1 MRLKMKIIA
10 NIARFILIAILTIC
24 IIAISAITIAS
35 STILDKNYI
44 VSKLKET
51 NFYEEVYKLV
61 ESNFENYIYQSGLE
75 ETALND
81 VCSKEKVEQDI
92 NIMLSNIYEGTNKK
106 IDTTQIKDNLNKNI
120 DKLNVKNRRNSEAID
135 QFVKHICEEY
145 ENTLIHTEYE
155 NKIHSAYSKVITI
168 LNKVR
173 TATIVAIC
181 IDIVLILIINIKQI
195 SKFVQAIGISALSSS
210 IFGIVTC
217 NIVTSKVDIQGIK
230 IFNEAFSKTIVT
242 IIQEIISK
250 LQELSIIAL
259 IIAIVLIIIYSIII
273 VITKNKQNVE
283 TKD

>member
-1 MRLKMKIIA
+1 MKIIA

-24 IIAISAITIAS
+24 IIAMSVITIVS

-44 VSKLKET
+44 ISKLEET

-61 ESNFENYIYQSGLE
+61 ESNFENYIYQSGLD
-75 ETALND
+75 ETALNNI
-81 VCSKEKVEQDI
+81 CSKEKVEQDI
-92 NIMLSNIYEGTNKK
+92 NIMISNIYEGTNKK
-106 IDTTQIKDNLNKNI
+106 IDTTPIKDNLNENI
-120 DKLNVKNRRNSEAID
+120 DKLNVRNKKNSEAID

-155 NKIHSAYSKVITI
+155 NRIHSTYNKVVAI

-181 IDIVLILIINIKQI
+181 IDAVLILITSIKQI
-195 SKFVQAIGISALSSS
+195 SKFVQAIGTSVLSSS
-210 IFGIVTC
+210 IFGIVAC

-230 IFNEAFSKTIVT
+230 IFNDAFSKTLVT
-242 IIQEIISK
+242 IIQEIINK
-250 LQELSIIAL
+250 VQTLSIITL
-259 IIAIVLIIIYSIII
+259 IIAIMLIIIYSIMTAIANN
-273 VITKNKQNVE
+273 KNDKE